1 MIRGRGRRVEV
12 ISDGTSDRWCGSR
25 LRMFPNKRGSV
36 RISLL
41 SLLMISVGF
50 SEALAQTAASPSAAP
65 APAAPSAAPAAPAT
79 GAPALSP
86 TPTAPSPTGVVVP
99 PTPSVNSTPS
109 QSNVDL
115 HPPSRLTNP
124 GGPAGPP
131 AQGQGQAT
139 QGTGRPQPGG
149 ANSTAPAKEPKKT
162 GTDYSVADCM
172 KLWDAKTH
180 MTQGQWRAA
189 CARVQSRINNLKVTA
204 EEAGTKKADR
214 KAAERP
220 GDGRRSA
227 KAESEKEKAR

>member
-124 GGPAGPP
+124 GGPAGP
-131 AQGQGQAT
+131 
-139 QGTGRPQPGG
+139 QP
-149 ANSTAPAKEPKKT
+149 K
-162 GTDYSVADCM
+162 
-172 KLWDAKTH
+172 
-180 MTQGQWRAA
+180 
-189 CARVQSRINNLKVTA
+189 ARLPRRHPRRVRRRRGL
-204 EEAGTKKADR
+204 ADR
-214 KAAERP
+214 SREAQIRRRQ
-220 GDGRRSA
+220 RRSRRRLA
-227 KAESEKEKAR
+227 PITAWPIA